1 MITNSTERL
10 FLSERIRNRL
20 RHLTTRHR
28 QGDADHV
35 FIFSTP
41 RSGSTWL
48 AELIAT
54 QGRFKVVNEPFNLR
68 RPVVRATLGFDDWAL
83 LLDPESKPAMRA
95 YLQKFIDDEDDDPR
109 FKREIPFSEH
119 WHFTTDRMLFK
130 ILFAG
135 EDDFGWFAREFGGQ
149 ILLLLRH
156 PIPVSLSREELP
168 RLHSFLTG
176 PFATRFTEQQRAVAR
191 SVIESAN
198 HFEMAV
204 LDWCLQNAVPLLGVD
219 PKWTIISYEQMVLD
233 PDTAITHLAQR
244 LSLPDPA
251 RMLKRLGRASAST
264 VKSSAE
270 SRRLLQHQR
279 AAPEAGPALI
289 GRWRGRVTPQQEA
302 RAFDIVEAFEIDYY
316 LRGSLTPN
324 PKWLLS
330 APRRQAP

>member
-1 MITNSTERL
+1 MIKDPTGRL
-10 FLSERIRNRL
+10 PLRKRLRNRL

-28 QGDADHV
+28 QGEAHHV
-35 FIFSTP
+35 FICSIP

-68 RPVVRATLGFDDWAL
+68 RPVVRETLGFDDWAL
-83 LLDPESKPAMRA
+83 LLDPASKPAMRA
-95 YLQKFIDDEDDDPR
+95 YLQMFIDDKDEDPR
-109 FKREIPFSEH
+109 FKREIPFSAQ

-135 EDDFGWFAREFGGQ
+135 EDDLDWFRREFGGQ

-168 RLHSFLTG
+168 RLHSFLAG
-176 PFATRFTEQQRAVAR
+176 PFAARFTASQCALAR
-191 SVIESAN
+191 RVVDSAF

-204 LDWCLQNAVPLLGVD
+204 LDWCLQNAVPLRGVD
-219 PKWTIISYEQMVLD
+219 PSWVVVSYEQMVLD
-233 PDTAITHLAQR
+233 PGTVVAHLTQR
-244 LSLPDPA
+244 LSLPEPA
-251 RMLKRLGRASAST
+251 RMLKRLGRASTST

-270 SRRLLQHQR
+270 SRRLLQRHR
-279 AAPEAGPALI
+279 NAPEAGSALI
-289 GRWRGRVTPQQEA
+289 GRWRGRVTPQEEA

>member
-1 MITNSTERL
+1 MIKDPTGRL
-10 FLSERIRNRL
+10 PLSKRLRNRL

-28 QGDADHV
+28 QGEAHHV
-35 FIFSTP
+35 FICSIP

-68 RPVVRATLGFDDWAL
+68 RPVVRETLGFDDWAL
-83 LLDPESKPAMRA
+83 LLDPASKPTMRPICRCSSMTRMRIRDSSGRFRSPSNGIHDRPDA
-95 YLQKFIDDEDDDPR
+95 LQDPVC
-109 FKREIPFSEH
+109 SER
-119 WHFTTDRMLFK
+119 TIRLVP
-130 ILFAG
+130 
-135 EDDFGWFAREFGGQ
+135 ARVRRPDPAAPTPPDTRLAVARGTATAT
-149 ILLLLRH
+149 L
-156 PIPVSLSREELP
+156 VP
-168 RLHSFLTG
+168 RG
-176 PFATRFTEQQRAVAR
+176 PFAARFTASQRALAR
-191 SVIESAN
+191 RVVNSAV

-204 LDWCLQNAVPLLGVD
+204 LDWCLQNAVPLRGVD
-219 PKWTIISYEQMVLD
+219 PSWVVVSYEQMVLD
-233 PDTAITHLAQR
+233 PGTVVAHLTQR
-244 LSLPDPA
+244 LSLPEPA

-270 SRRLLQHQR
+270 SRRLLQRHR
-279 AAPEAGPALI
+279 NAPEAGSALI
-289 GRWRGRVTPQQEA
+289 GRWRGRVTLQEEA